1 MKKTWHGTWH
11 GRHSARW
18 IASIG
23 ELRQL
28 IPTFTILDFRIGE
41 GVNKY
46 LNLIAREPLGEP
58 DLGNEVNPMNSARIP
73 VAAVRKIYKGSRLQ
87 NWKREDVLK
96 GYKLVQH
103 HEVLESVLATLKA
116 FSNKSESRQDSI
128 FFTDKSES
136 QQNSIFANSRF
147 RILPLMDP
155 EALEATL
162 QISDYGARM
171 RFEFCAPNYQFYID
185 NENPFVLKVICL
197 NSVDKSIALR
207 IGLSLI
213 RDSEE
218 IFMAG
223 FVRYHDQE
231 LEDGAIKAFLDEQ
244 FNRFASGEWIR
255 RTVPEEEIE
264 GLIIN
269 YFRNVG
275 FQKVK
280 LLYTELLKALGEVES
295 HVRQEAG
302 KMNFLLVRQ
311 VLSKLASEQ
320 KTLHSQ
326 EREMAKLLDMLK
338 EIL

>member
-11 GRHSARW
+11 GRHSTRW
-18 IASIG
+18 IASID

-87 NWKREDVLK
+87 NWKHEDVLK

-116 FSNKSESRQDSI
+116 FS
-128 FFTDKSES
+128 DKNES
-136 QQNSIFANSRF
+136 QQDSIFANSRF
-147 RILPLMDP
+147 RILPLTDP
-155 EALEATL
+155 EVLEATL

-207 IGLSLI
+207 IGLSVV

-231 LEDGAIKAFLDEQ
+231 LEDGAIEAFLDEQ
-244 FNRFASGEWIR
+244 FNRFTSGEWIS
-255 RTVPEEEIE
+255 RTIPEEEIE
-264 GLIIN
+264 TLITN
-269 YFRNVG
+269 HFRNVD

-280 LLYTELLKALGEVES
+280 WLYTELLKALGEVES

-326 EREMAKLLDMLK
+326 EREMAKVLDMLK
-338 EIL
+338 EEEDRQSK